1 MEFLRKYATPLSLV
15 TGLAVSV
22 TGLMMLFGIRGEM
35 GDLHEWIGVAF
46 VAAILMH
53 IVRNWR
59 GLGAMFRSRT
69 SAAIALV
76 GGLALATLI
85 VLHLPVF
92 QEAEQGGGHHGGPWM
107 IATRVAGAPIAVSA
121 PALGLTADQA
131 VAKLRAAGVEVDGP
145 TASLAHL
152 VHAHGQSLPRLFGVL
167 LGER

>member
-22 TGLMMLFGIRGEM
+22 TGLLMLFGIRGEM
-35 GDLHEWIGVAF
+35 GDIHEWIGVAF

-69 SAAIALV
+69 PAMIAV
-76 GGLALATLI
+76 IGGLALTALI
-85 VLHLPVF
+85 VLHLPMF
-92 QEAEQGGGHHGGPWM
+92 AESGQGGGHQGGPWVVM
-107 IATRVAGAPIAVSA
+107 NRVADAPIATSA

-145 TASLAHL
+145 RDSLAHL
-152 VHAHGQSLPRLFGVL
+152 VRDHGQELPRLYGIL
-167 LGER
+167 LGRP